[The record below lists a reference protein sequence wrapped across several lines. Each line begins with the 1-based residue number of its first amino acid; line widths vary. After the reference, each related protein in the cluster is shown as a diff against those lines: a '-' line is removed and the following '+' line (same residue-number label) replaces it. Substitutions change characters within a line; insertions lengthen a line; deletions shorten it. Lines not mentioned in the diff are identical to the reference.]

1 MTTARAR
8 FLNYSLGG
16 CLSGLDRGGLRRIP
30 LGDGP
35 VNDPDDEDDGEGE
48 LVDRDVPDCALDA
61 EGSRTGGVRERA
73 ERRVLAA
80 DRGVSGPQEVDF
92 PRPAPDATE
101 DVDYHSPLSK
111 AAPRLVSLSALQPGS
126 QDRDV

>member
-1 MTTARAR
+1 MTPARAR

-16 CLSGLDRGGLRRIP
+16 CLSGLDRGGVRRIP

-73 ERRVLAA
+73 ERRGLAP
-80 DRGVSGPQEVDF
+80 DPGGSGPQEGDF
-92 PRPAPDATE
+92 HLRPPDENRGGEHATPP
-101 DVDYHSPLSK
+101 D
-111 AAPRLVSLSALQPGS
+111 Q
-126 QDRDV
+126 

>member
-48 LVDRDVPDCALDA
+48 LVDRDVPDCAA
-61 EGSRTGGVRERA
+61 EPGGPRPGALRRASRGRGWAPTAARWPHPEVVSRAPAPQVPTGKQGPPHRARASRA
-73 ERRVLAA
+73 ESR
-80 DRGVSGPQEVDF
+80 
-92 PRPAPDATE
+92 
-101 DVDYHSPLSK
+101 
-111 AAPRLVSLSALQPGS
+111 
-126 QDRDV
+126 

>member
-61 EGSRTGGVRERA
+61 EGSRTGGAREPA
-73 ERRVLAA
+73 ERRGPAA
-80 DRGVSGPQEVDF
+80 DRTVPVPHAQVYTL
-92 PRPAPDATE
+92 PPPDQTA
-101 DVDYHSPLSK
+101 DGDG
-111 AAPRLVSLSALQPGS
+111 AAPCHH
-126 QDRDV
+126 

>member
-73 ERRVLAA
+73 ERRG
-80 DRGVSGPQEVDF
+80 RGPRRRASAPQGGRFPLPPPHETPLGGTPTPPVHAQRRRSPA
-92 PRPAPDATE
+92 PRP
-101 DVDYHSPLSK
+101 L
-111 AAPRLVSLSALQPGS
+111 
-126 QDRDV
+126 